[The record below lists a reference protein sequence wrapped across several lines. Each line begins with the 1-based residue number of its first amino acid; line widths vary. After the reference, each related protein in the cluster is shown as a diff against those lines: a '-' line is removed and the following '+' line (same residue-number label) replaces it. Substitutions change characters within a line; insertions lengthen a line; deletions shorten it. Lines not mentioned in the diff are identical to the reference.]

1 MKKLLGIV
9 LVLLMAPV
17 LIIGLQSCDDCSS
30 NGSNNPTYY
39 KLISGYIA
47 NFYKSDSLGSRVKT
61 FVEGDTVPHA
71 LLRNIDFYFATERVA
86 MLQKSPSN
94 GSYLYACSLPPI
106 IEYPTQNINRI
117 SLISKYP
124 LGDSI
129 SSNDTINRFVQA
141 TTYPRNKGFYK
152 LVSNLEDLIGT
163 SAYSSLSISF
173 KNLPIP
179 DTTSPFQV
187 EIIIEL
193 SDNTTIRATSSK
205 VNLGI

>member
-9 LVLLMAPV
+9 LVLLIAPV
-17 LIIGLQSCDDCSS
+17 LIIGLQSCDDCSN
-30 NGSNNPTYY
+30 NGSNNPIYY

-47 NFYKSDSLGSRVKT
+47 NFYKSDSLWSRVKT
-61 FVEGDTVPHA
+61 FVEGDTVPHD
-71 LLRNIDFYFATERVA
+71 LLKNIEFYFATERVA

-106 IEYPTQNINRI
+106 ISYPTQNINRI

-129 SSNDTINRFVQA
+129 SSNDTINRLVQA
-141 TTYPRNKGFYK
+141 ITYPRYNGFNKV
-152 LVSNLEDLIGT
+152 VSNLEDLIGT
-163 SAYSSLSISF
+163 SAYNSLRISF
-173 KNLPIP
+173 KNIPVP

-187 EIIIEL
+187 EMILEL
-193 SDNTTIRATSSK
+193 SDNTTIRAMSSK
-205 VNLGI
+205 VYLGN